1 MASPIRILSLDG
13 GGIYQMSGAMALAD
27 LEHRTGRRIAQ
38 LFNCVAGTSVG
49 ALLGQDRLR

>member
-13 GGIYQMSGAMALAD
+13 GGIYQMSEAMALAE
-27 LEHRTGRRIAQ
+27 LEHRTGRRIAE

-49 ALLGQDRLR
+49 ALLGQDRPR